1 MSIKDQ
7 VNILGTV
14 YKIVVKK
21 YQDDEAFERRS
32 IAGYC
37 DNMLKEIVLCDMTT
51 YKGFENEPIE
61 YCEQEQLVCLRHEMV
76 HAFLYQSG
84 LDDNSG
90 KYDCGWARNEEMVDW
105 IAIQGEKVYLAW
117 KEAGAI

>member
-1 MSIKDQ
+1 MNVKDQ
-7 VNILGTV
+7 VNILGAT

-21 YQDDEAFERRS
+21 YQDDEAFESRS
-32 IAGYC
+32 ISGYC

-51 YKGFENEPIE
+51 YKGFEKEPIE
-61 YCEQEQLVCLRHEMV
+61 YCEQEQLACLRHEMV

-84 LDDNSG
+84 LDESSG

-105 IAIQGEKVYLAW
+105 IAIQGEKIYLAW
-117 KEAGAI
+117 KAACAI